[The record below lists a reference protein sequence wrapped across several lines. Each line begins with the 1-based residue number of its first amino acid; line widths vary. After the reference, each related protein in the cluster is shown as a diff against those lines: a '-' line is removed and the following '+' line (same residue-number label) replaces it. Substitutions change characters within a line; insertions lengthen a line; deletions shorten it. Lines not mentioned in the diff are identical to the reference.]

1 MDTIKTNITRK
12 SFLERVA
19 AFDLERYYTVK
30 IRIASHLLMWMIF
43 TFLLQFN
50 LLFESGLTLENT
62 FIFAT
67 RSLICNATVFYL
79 FFYALLPFTLFKNRF
94 ISAIFFFP
102 VCIIIWIILNHYC
115 LVYIGK
121 YFTIDSPFYK
131 QGIESNM
138 QQNLYDLLSPK
149 KIITSL
155 VPVFYSVS
163 PFFFTKIVFDI
174 IRFYS
179 KMFKLERKAVNL
191 EVEKLILE
199 KNFLKAQLNPHF
211 LFNTLN
217 NLYGLALRGDNET
230 PRVITQLS
238 EMMRYSLYE
247 SDAEKVPVTKE
258 LQYLKNYVML
268 EKMRYKN
275 NTDIVCDIDDSQIGN
290 QMIAPLLTF
299 VFIENGFKYGLKSKM
314 DGFLKI
320 NISVVDN
327 FFYFSMINDKDEKNT
342 QQEFGGIGQ
351 VNVQKRLQLL
361 YPGKHELKIED
372 RGKSFFVEM
381 TINLE

>member
-1 MDTIKTNITRK
+1 MDTIKTNIVRK
-12 SFLERVA
+12 PFLERVA
-19 AFDLERYYTVK
+19 AFDFEKYYTVK
-30 IRIASHLLMWMIF
+30 VRIVCHLLMWMIF
-43 TFLLQFN
+43 TFLLQIN
-50 LLFESGLTLENT
+50 LFFEATLPLNNT
-62 FIFAT
+62 FAFAA

-79 FFYALLPFTLFKNRF
+79 FFYVLLPLTLFKNRV
-94 ISAIFFFP
+94 ISAFFFFL

-115 LVYIGK
+115 LIFIGK
-121 YFTIDSPFYK
+121 NFIVNAPYYK
-131 QGIESNM
+131 QGIDSNLRANFA
-138 QQNLYDLLSPK
+138 QLISPGN
-149 KIITSL
+149 ILVNL
-155 VPVFYSVS
+155 VPVFYSIS

-174 IRFYS
+174 YSFYS

-217 NLYGLALRGDNET
+217 NLYGLALRRDQET

-247 SDAEKVPVTKE
+247 SDAEKVPVAKE

-275 NTDIVCDIDDSQIGN
+275 NTDIVCNIDDSNLGN

-299 VFIENGFKYGLKSKM
+299 VFVENGFKYGLKSKKE
-314 DGFLKI
+314 GFLKI
-320 NISVVDN
+320 NISVMDKI
-327 FFYFSMINDKDEKNT
+327 FYFSMINDKDEKNI
-342 QQEFGGIGQ
+342 QREFGGIGQ
-351 VNVQKRLQLL
+351 VNVRKRLQLL

-372 RGKSFFVEM
+372 RGKTFFVEM

>member
-1 MDTIKTNITRK
+1 METIKENINRRP
-12 SFLERVA
+12 FLERVA
-19 AFDLERYYTVK
+19 TFDLERYYTGK
-30 IRIASHLLMWMIF
+30 IRFVCHLLMWLIF
-43 TFLLQFN
+43 TFLLQIN
-50 LLFESGLTLENT
+50 LFFESGLSLENS
-62 FIFAT
+62 FAFAA
-67 RSLICNATVFYL
+67 RSLISNATVFYL
-79 FFYALLPFTLFKNRF
+79 FFYVMLPFTLLKNR
-94 ISAIFFFP
+94 IVIVIFFFMI
-102 VCIIIWIILNHYC
+102 CIILWIILNHYC
-115 LVYIGK
+115 LIFIGK
-121 YFTIDSPFYK
+121 HFILDAPFYK
-131 QGIESNM
+131 QSIDSHLHLNFAQLM
-138 QQNLYDLLSPK
+138 SPK
-149 KIITSL
+149 RILVSL
-155 VPVFYSVS
+155 VPVFYSIS

-174 IRFYS
+174 YRFYS
-179 KMFKLERKAVNL
+179 KMLKLERKAVNL

-217 NLYGLALRGDNET
+217 NLYGLALRRDQET
-230 PRVITQLS
+230 PQVITQLS

-247 SDAEKVPVTKE
+247 SDAEKVPITKE

-299 VFIENGFKYGLKSKM
+299 IFIENGFKYGLKSKE

-320 NISVVDN
+320 NISIVDN
-327 FFYFSMINDKDEKNT
+327 FFYFSIINDKDEKNK

-351 VNVQKRLQLL
+351 INVRKRLQLL
-361 YPGKHELKIED
+361 YPQKHELKMED
-372 RGKSFFVEM
+372 RGKTFFVEM

>member
-1 MDTIKTNITRK
+1 MNTIKKDIVRK

-19 AFDLERYYTVK
+19 AFDFEKYYTVK
-30 IRIASHLLMWMIF
+30 VRIVCHLLMWLIF
-43 TFLLQFN
+43 TFLLQIN
-50 LLFESGLTLENT
+50 LFFKSTLPLDNT
-62 FIFAT
+62 FAFAA

-79 FFYALLPFTLFKNRF
+79 FFYVLLPLTLFKSRV
-94 ISAIFFFP
+94 ISAFFFFMI
-102 VCIIIWIILNHYC
+102 CIVIWIILNHYC
-115 LVYIGK
+115 LVFIGK
-121 YFTIDSPFYK
+121 HFIVNNPYYK
-131 QGIESNM
+131 QGIDSNLRENFA
-138 QQNLYDLLSPK
+138 QLISPGN
-149 KIITSL
+149 ILISL
-155 VPVFYSVS
+155 VPVFYSIS

-174 IRFYS
+174 YRFYS

-217 NLYGLALRGDNET
+217 NLYGLALRHDQET

-247 SDAEKVPVTKE
+247 SDAEKVPVAKE

-275 NTDIVCDIDDSQIGN
+275 NTDIVCNIDDSQIDN

-299 VFIENGFKYGLKSKM
+299 IFVENGFKYGLKSKKE
-314 DGFLKI
+314 GFLKI
-320 NISVVDN
+320 NISIVGN
-327 FFYFSMINDKDEKNT
+327 FFYFSIINDKEEKNT

-351 VNVQKRLQLL
+351 TNVRKRLQLL
-361 YPGKHELKIED
+361 YPDKHELKMED
-372 RGKSFFVEM
+372 RGKTFFVEM
-381 TINLE
+381 KINLE

>member
-1 MDTIKTNITRK
+1 MNTIKKNIVRK
-12 SFLERVA
+12 PFLERVA
-19 AFDLERYYTVK
+19 AFDFEKYYTVK
-30 IRIASHLLMWMIF
+30 IRIVCHLLMWLIF
-43 TFLLQFN
+43 TLLLQIN
-50 LLFESGLTLENT
+50 LFFDSSLPLDNT
-62 FIFAT
+62 FAFAA

-79 FFYALLPFTLFKNRF
+79 FFYVLLPLTLFKSRI
-94 ISAIFFFP
+94 ISAFFFFM

-115 LVYIGK
+115 LVFIGK
-121 YFTIDSPFYK
+121 HLIVNDPYYK
-131 QGIESNM
+131 QGIDSNLRTNFA
-138 QQNLYDLLSPK
+138 QLISPGN
-149 KIITSL
+149 ILVNL
-155 VPVFYSVS
+155 VPVFYSIS

-174 IRFYS
+174 YHFYS

-217 NLYGLALRGDNET
+217 NLYGLALRRDQET

-247 SDAEKVPVTKE
+247 SDAEKVPVAKE
-258 LQYLKNYVML
+258 LQYLRNYVML

-275 NTDIVCDIDDSQIGN
+275 NTEIVCDIDDSQIN
-290 QMIAPLLTF
+290 DQMIAPLLTF
-299 VFIENGFKYGLKSKM
+299 IFVENGFKYGLKSKN

-320 NISVVDN
+320 NISIEDKI
-327 FFYFSMINDKDEKNT
+327 FYFSIINDKDEKNT

-351 VNVQKRLQLL
+351 ANVRRRLQLL
-361 YPGKHELKIED
+361 YPDKHELKMED
-372 RGKSFFVEM
+372 RGKTFFVEM

>member
-1 MDTIKTNITRK
+1 MDTIKTNTVRK
-12 SFLERVA
+12 PFLERVA
-19 AFDLERYYTVK
+19 AFDFEKYYTVK
-30 IRIASHLLMWMIF
+30 VRIVCHLLMWMIF
-43 TFLLQFN
+43 TFLLQIN
-50 LLFESGLTLENT
+50 LFFEATLPLNNT
-62 FIFAT
+62 FAFAA

-79 FFYALLPFTLFKNRF
+79 FFYVLLPLTLFKNRV
-94 ISAIFFFP
+94 ISAFFFFL

-115 LVYIGK
+115 LIFIGK
-121 YFTIDSPFYK
+121 NFIVNAPYYK
-131 QGIESNM
+131 QGIDSNLRANFA
-138 QQNLYDLLSPK
+138 QLISPGN
-149 KIITSL
+149 ILVNL
-155 VPVFYSVS
+155 VPVFYSIS

-174 IRFYS
+174 YSFYS

-217 NLYGLALRGDNET
+217 NLYGLALRRDQET

-247 SDAEKVPVTKE
+247 SDAEKVPVAKE

-275 NTDIVCDIDDSQIGN
+275 NTDIVCNIDDSNLGN

-299 VFIENGFKYGLKSKM
+299 VFVENGFKYGLKSKKE
-314 DGFLKI
+314 GFLKI
-320 NISVVDN
+320 NISVKAKI
-327 FFYFSMINDKDEKNT
+327 FYFSILNDKDEKNK
-342 QQEFGGIGQ
+342 QQEFGGIGHA
-351 VNVQKRLQLL
+351 NVRKRLELI
-361 YPGKHELKIED
+361 YPNKHQLKIED
-372 RGKSFFVEM
+372 RGKTFFVEM